1 MPQFIFNPGKN
12 KALFQIGVLLI
23 FVAFLTSVRL
33 TYTAQSFSF
42 QGRYF
47 GAQAIPERE
56 QGGQSNFN
64 ANPDQRFGN
73 LALKSSAV
81 QAVASSVVIN
91 EFMSSNVTTIAD
103 EDGSFED
110 WIELYNSGSTA
121 VSLLGVGLSD
131 TIAEPFRWTFPDV
144 TIAPGKFLLVWASGK
159 NRTNLNGPLHTNFSI
174 SAGGEPLIL
183 TDPVAGVLDQVAP
196 IRLPRAISY
205 GRSPNGSATL
215 LYFDKPTPGSSNNKP
230 GYSEVLSPPLFSQN
244 GGFYTQEFDL
254 SLSSQDGGVTI
265 YFTLDGS
272 APDPA
277 NLNGHTYSYKQNY
290 QQFPNSPVG
299 QLFTDSFQTFVYS
312 QTLHIQDRSSEP
324 DQFTGRASTWQ
335 ETPNGYIP
343 TSPVFKG
350 TIVRARVIKPG
361 ALPSPI
367 VTHTYFVTPEGAQ
380 RYTLPV
386 LSLGIQEDYLYDYD
400 TGIYVPGA
408 VFDQW
413 RQENPDANA
422 NASVLGNYSSS
433 TEYPISFELFT
444 AGGGRVLAQNLGFR
458 IHGGQSRAVPQKSLR
473 LYANAKY
480 DTTDVLEYPFF
491 PDLTDKIAGQPI
503 TTFHRILLRNSGD
516 DYNKTRMRDAFIQT
530 LLKPMGLDGLA
541 YQPAVEFIN
550 GEYWGLINIRERLD
564 RYYLASHYRIDPNDA
579 ALLENDAALQ
589 EGDATDVA
597 DFLSLRTYIQEH
609 DMADPVNY
617 AYAEARMDMENFIL
631 YNVAE
636 IYTNNTDWPHNNIQY
651 WRKRTPDTSPTAPPE
666 HDGRW
671 RWILYDL
678 DFGFNLFPSTEFNT
692 LLWATK
698 DSADRGWSTVM
709 LRKLLANPNFR
720 NRFINA
726 ASDHLNTTF
735 QPDHVV
741 ALANLL
747 HDRIAPYLGEHS
759 ERWRN
764 TLDTSITPIIDFGTD
779 RPGYV
784 RDFWESYF
792 GLSAAISMTFNV
804 SDPKQGNLQI
814 NTVTINQETPGLPNP
829 ATPYP
834 WQGLYYSTVPIE
846 VTAHALPGYRF
857 VGWLEYPDEL
867 RATITITPAA
877 GATLTAL
884 FEQQTLLHYWDFND
898 TANLLIPKYS
908 FAAATLS
915 AQLSA
920 DAAVLD
926 GSGQGF
932 ADANAQL
939 GSATGSHLRVNNPLG
954 ASLVFTLPTTGMRDI
969 VVRYESR
976 RSGQGAGTQKID
988 YTVDGNIYVP
998 FTTLQVYDGDPVL
1011 YTLNFAPLE
1020 EVNNNPHFGIRITF
1034 EQGAGGVAGNNRFDN
1049 FSMTGN
1055 EYKYFLFVNR
1065 TGTGAGTVTTL
1076 SNAINCGTQCA
1087 VTFDIGTTQSLN
1099 LSATPQAGSIFAGWS
1114 GVCSGTNICSLSITQ
1129 TAIVTAIFNLK
1140 TYTVALSA
1148 NPSAGGA
1155 VSGGGS
1161 FNHGT
1166 SVTVVA
1172 TANNGY
1178 IFADWSE
1185 NGATVSTDASYSFP
1199 ATANRNLV
1207 ANFSLKQYTINVS
1220 ANPIA
1225 GGVVSGGGTV
1235 NHGVNVS
1242 LVATANEG
1250 YTFTGWS
1257 ENGVTVSAN
1266 SSYSFPATANR
1277 NLVANFSFKQYT
1289 ISVSAN
1295 PLAGGVISGG
1305 GTVNHGANVSL
1316 VATANEGYTFTRWSE
1331 NGSTVSTNASYSFPA
1346 IANRNLVANF
1356 SLNHYTIAVS
1366 ADPAEGGTVSG
1377 GGGFNHGETV
1387 TVVASANNKFAFVGW
1402 NENGATVSTKA
1413 TYSFVAKKNRTLVAK
1428 FVTTPLA
1435 VNDVAGTSATSDVE
1449 ISVLDNDSDPA
1460 GGGLRFVAVTQPAHG
1475 TVITS
1480 TASNSIHYTPQSNF
1494 SGADSFT
1501 YTVEDIHGSQAS
1513 AKVIVIVTNPADG
1526 MAAPQLRVVDN
1537 NHETILSFSGM
1548 TLTVPA
1554 GSYSETLG
1562 ATDVF
1567 YIVFTEIITPA
1578 ANASVSPGDNL
1589 LYAGRAFMLEA
1600 YVNDR
1605 LLANQ
1610 TFPAA
1615 LTLSVFYDPAD
1626 VSGLDEKTIA
1636 VYFWNEGT
1644 HTWSEAGLTR
1654 LSVETTAHVVTYRV
1668 EHFTEFAL
1676 FAEKVSEPSND
1687 RRLWLPLIAK

>member
-1 MPQFIFNPGKN
+1 MPQLAFNSGKN
-12 KALFQIGVLLI
+12 KALFQIRALLI
-23 FVAFLTSVRL
+23 FVVFLTSMRL
-33 TYTAQSFSF
+33 AYTAQPVSF
-42 QGRYF
+42 QGWRF
-47 GAQAIPERE
+47 DTQGAAERE
-56 QGGQSNFN
+56 QGGPSNFD
-64 ANPDQRFGN
+64 ANPDHRFGN
-73 LALKSSAV
+73 LVFKSTAA
-81 QAVASSVVIN
+81 QAAASSVVIN

-110 WIELYNSGSTA
+110 WIELYNSGNAA

-131 TIAEPFRWTFPDV
+131 TVAEPFRWTFPDV

-159 NRTNLNGPLHTNFSI
+159 NRTNPNGPLHTNFSI

-183 TDPVAGVLDQVAP
+183 TDPVAGVLDQIAP
-196 IRLPRAISY
+196 IRVPRAISY

-254 SLSSQDGGVTI
+254 SLSSQDVDTTI

-290 QQFPNSPVG
+290 QQFPSSPVG
-299 QLFTDSFQTFVYS
+299 QLFTASFQTFVYS

-324 DQFTGRASTWQ
+324 DHITGRASTWE

-367 VTHTYFVTPEGAQ
+367 VTHTYFVTPQGAQ

-386 LSLGIQEDYLYDYD
+386 LSLGIQEDYMYDYN

-413 RQENPDANA
+413 RQENPDATA
-422 NASVLGNYSSS
+422 NPSIVGNYSSS
-433 TEYPISFELFT
+433 TEYPVSFELFT
-444 AGGGRVLAQNLGFR
+444 SDGGRVLAQNLGFR
-458 IHGGQSRAVPQKSLR
+458 IHGGQSRAVSQKSLR

-564 RYYLASHYRIDPNDA
+564 RFYLASHYRIDPNDA
-579 ALLENDAALQ
+579 ALLENDASLQ
-589 EGDATDVA
+589 EGDATDVD
-597 DFLSLRTYIQEH
+597 DFLALRTYIQDH
-609 DMADPVNY
+609 DMADPVHY

-636 IYTNNTDWPHNNIQY
+636 IYANNTDWPHNNIQY

-678 DFGFNLFPSTEFNT
+678 DFGFGLFPGTEFNT
-692 LLWATK
+692 LEWATK
-698 DSADRGWSTVM
+698 DSPDRGWSTVM
-709 LRKLLANPNFR
+709 LRKLLANPDFR

-735 QPDHVV
+735 QPEHVV

-747 HDRIAPYLGEHS
+747 HDRIAPYLDEHV

-764 TLDTSITPIIDFGTD
+764 TLDTSITPITDFGSD
-779 RPGYV
+779 RSVYV
-784 RDFWESYF
+784 RNFWESYF
-792 GLSAAISMTFNV
+792 ELPEAVSMTFNV
-804 SDPKQGNLQI
+804 SDPKQGTLQI
-814 NTVTINQETPGLPNP
+814 NTVTINQDTPGLPTP
-829 ATPYP
+829 AMPYP
-834 WQGLYYSTVPIE
+834 WQGLYYSTVPIQ
-846 VTAHALPGYRF
+846 VSAHALPGYRF

-867 RATITITPAA
+867 RSTITITPAA

-898 TANLLIPKYS
+898 TTQLLTPKYS
-908 FAAATLS
+908 FAGATLS
-915 AQLSA
+915 TQLSA
-920 DAAVLD
+920 DAAALD
-926 GSGQGF
+926 GTGQGF

-939 GSATGSHLRVNNPLG
+939 GSETGSHLRVNNPLG
-954 ASLVFTLPTTGMRDI
+954 ATLFFTLPTTGMRDI

-988 YTVDGNIYVP
+988 YTTDGSSYLP
-998 FTTLQVYDGDPVL
+998 FTTLQIYDGDPVI
-1011 YTLNFAPLE
+1011 YTLNFGALE
-1020 EVNNNPHFGIRITF
+1020 AVNNNPHFGIRITF
-1034 EQGAGGVAGNNRFDN
+1034 AQGAGGVGGNDRLDN
-1049 FSMTGN
+1049 VSMTGN
-1055 EYKYFLFVNR
+1055 EYKYFLTVNR
-1065 TGTGAGTVTTL
+1065 TGTGSGTVATQ
-1076 SNAINCGTQCA
+1076 SNAINCGTQCVA
-1087 VTFDIGTTQSLN
+1087 SFDMGTTQSLN
-1099 LSATPQAGSIFAGWS
+1099 LNATPQSDSIFAGWS
-1114 GVCSGTNICSLSITQ
+1114 GACSGTADCSLSFSQSTV
-1129 TAIVTAIFNLK
+1129 VTATFDLK
-1140 TYTVALSA
+1140 SYTVALA
-1148 NPSAGGA
+1148 ADPAAGGT

-1161 FNHGT
+1161 FIHGA

-1172 TANNGY
+1172 TAN
-1178 IFADWSE
+1178 D
-1185 NGATVSTDASYSFP
+1185 
-1199 ATANRNLV
+1199 
-1207 ANFSLKQYTINVS
+1207 
-1220 ANPIA
+1220 
-1225 GGVVSGGGTV
+1225 
-1235 NHGVNVS
+1235 
-1242 LVATANEG
+1242 G

-1257 ENGVTVSAN
+1257 ENGATVSSD
-1266 SSYSFPATANR
+1266 SSYTFAATAD
-1277 NLVANFSFKQYT
+1277 
-1289 ISVSAN
+1289 
-1295 PLAGGVISGG
+1295 
-1305 GTVNHGANVSL
+1305 
-1316 VATANEGYTFTRWSE
+1316 
-1331 NGSTVSTNASYSFPA
+1331 
-1346 IANRNLVANF
+1346 RNLVANF
-1356 SLNHYTIAVS
+1356 SLNQYTIAIS

-1377 GGGFNHGETV
+1377 GGSFDHGETV
-1387 TVVASANNKFAFVGW
+1387 TVVASANDKFAFAGW
-1402 NENGATVSTKA
+1402 SENGATVSTQA
-1413 TYSFVAKKNRTLVAK
+1413 TYSFAATQNRTLVAN
-1428 FVTTPLA
+1428 FVSTPMA
-1435 VNDVAGTSATSDVE
+1435 VNDVAATSATSDVE
-1449 ISVLDNDSDPA
+1449 IPVLDNDSDPA
-1460 GGGLRFVAVTQPAHG
+1460 GGGLHIIAVTQPSHG

-1480 TASNSIHYTPQSNF
+1480 AVASPERIIYTPQSNF

-1501 YTVEDIHGSQAS
+1501 YTIEDIHGSQAS

-1526 MAAPQLRVVDN
+1526 MAAPELRVIDN
-1537 NHETILSFSGM
+1537 SRENILSFNGM

-1554 GSYSETLG
+1554 GSYSGTLG
-1562 ATDVF
+1562 ATDVYF
-1567 YIVFTEIITPA
+1567 IVFTEFISPP
-1578 ANASVSPGDNL
+1578 ANASVLPGSNL
-1589 LYAGRAFMLEA
+1589 LYAGRAFILEA
-1600 YVNDR
+1600 YVNDT

-1610 TFPAA
+1610 PFASA
-1615 LTLSVFYDPAD
+1615 LTMSVVYDPAN
-1626 VSGLDEKTIA
+1626 VSELDERTMVI
-1636 VYFWNEGT
+1636 YFWNEAANA
-1644 HTWSEAGLTR
+1644 WSEVGLIH
-1654 LSVETTAHVVTYRV
+1654 VAVDTTAHVVTYRV
-1668 EHFTEFAL
+1668 EHFTEFGL
-1676 FAEKVSEPSND
+1676 FAEKVSEPANEL
-1687 RRLWLPLIAK
+1687 RLWLPLIAK